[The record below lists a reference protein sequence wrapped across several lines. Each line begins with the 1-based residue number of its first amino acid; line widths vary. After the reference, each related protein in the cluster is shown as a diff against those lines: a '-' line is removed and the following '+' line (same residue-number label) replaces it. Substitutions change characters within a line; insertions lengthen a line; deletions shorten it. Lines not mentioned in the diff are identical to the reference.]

1 MKKKIDWA
9 SFPERYPWLPAIISI
24 IALIAA
30 YTKVYMG
37 KQQEGEARKDEYL
50 RSI

>member
-1 MKKKIDWA
+1 MKRKIDWA

-30 YTKVYMG
+30 YTKG
-37 KQQEGEARKDEYL
+37 
-50 RSI
+50 